1 MCLTGT
7 YDGQSAELQCSKYS
21 DLASSEQ
28 SIVEQFCHA
37 SVSPASSDV
46 SATVKTSTTMFFKSP
61 ENSCCGSVTVKS
73 ELPELAPGLHGTCP
87 DAGDP
92 EMEGEELQQDFWN
105 WDMPFETPSCN
116 SQFSFSGNSEV
127 ECSSL
132 ALPELDVCRARR
144 PPVCP
149 PRSLDLLQSSVRAE
163 KILSQSELPTPVRC
177 LLTPPDS
184 LTSSPHSDPAGEDT
198 MMSMNEVGS
207 HSDSPDDVP
216 SSPENSGFL
225 VLTPVTKRPRL
236 THPGCTTIRYN
247 RKNNPE
253 LDRRR
258 VHFCDFPGKS
268 YTYGV
273 MHEILDQTD
282 RYSKQQSRQTEG
294 LLVPKEPLHII

>member
-1 MCLTGT
+1 
-7 YDGQSAELQCSKYS
+7 
-21 DLASSEQ
+21 
-28 SIVEQFCHA
+28 
-37 SVSPASSDV
+37 
-46 SATVKTSTTMFFKSP
+46 
-61 ENSCCGSVTVKS
+61 
-73 ELPELAPGLHGTCP
+73 
-87 DAGDP
+87 
-92 EMEGEELQQDFWN
+92 
-105 WDMPFETPSCN
+105 
-116 SQFSFSGNSEV
+116 
-127 ECSSL
+127 
-132 ALPELDVCRARR
+132 
-144 PPVCP
+144 
-149 PRSLDLLQSSVRAE
+149 
-163 KILSQSELPTPVRC
+163 
-177 LLTPPDS
+177 
-184 LTSSPHSDPAGEDT
+184 
-198 MMSMNEVGS
+198 MMSMEEVGS

-216 SSPENSGFL
+216 SWPENSGFL